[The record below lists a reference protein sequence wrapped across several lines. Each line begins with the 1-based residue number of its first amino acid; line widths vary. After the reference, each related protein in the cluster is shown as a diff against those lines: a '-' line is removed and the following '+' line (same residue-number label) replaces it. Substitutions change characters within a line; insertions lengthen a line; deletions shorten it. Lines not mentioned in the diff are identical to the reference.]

1 MDYNYGIQ
9 NLNRNIFRQNDIRQQ
24 QNFGNGN
31 YRNYLGNDFMNINNN
46 FHMNNP
52 KLNLI
57 QNENFIPQI
66 RRNKTHEKFQTNNYI
81 QEKQTQIRPTEN
93 YMKQRFNM
101 NINDNR
107 NQNNPNFYHNK
118 DKFDIRPKNDFSNN
132 NINNNKF
139 NNNLNNKFNNNLNN
153 KFNNNIN
160 NQIKIETQ
168 LETPNPTTS
177 PVSEINKKLLKA
189 LIYIYYFEKSL
200 ADKNEKNLFYNS
212 DTDFYLINPDFLKQF
227 KDFYSYNEIKKWLDL
242 NAKSYNYG
250 DIKYLS
256 SLIEHYIDQLLKKN
270 LLKKEFL
277 WDGLKNIK
285 GINTIVTKIGGIIFT
300 NEGMILPSNII
311 DIIKSFDEKVK
322 NAVNPKNFI
331 FSSNLVYYINNPNK
345 IIIGNLQRSNAMF
358 TPEYIFE
365 YNNNIEKSEK
375 DKLFHIPIN
384 EYIIQRKCNPY
395 NNKNQV
401 QNLINE
407 QGQPIGSLIIL
418 NKQISSSPAKKNNMN
433 MVQKNNEAQNNVG
446 VRNNMEINRNIEME
460 NQKKKQEEL
469 INNNINLNNQISNLL
484 RKKDIQNQNIKNEL
498 NKLKQENAF
507 MIKNNKENEILSIQ
521 SIESIMYPMKMNE
534 IELLNFKQKEN
545 QYIQINKDLQEKQR
559 LLNQLNET
567 YNKLSKNVADLNQM
581 KDNLVGEINQKK
593 GEISNINDIINLKN
607 NYNNEINK
615 LKLELKQKNDQLSN
629 IENDF
634 ENKRKQL
641 IQQYNEKEMELNN
654 IKSELQ
660 RMKMNEINLNL
671 IKNKEN
677 EINKR
682 SQELNDKEKNLNNL
696 IEKYKELGNINKNLE
711 SNISDLS
718 KKRQNLI
725 DEIKQYEEMKTNKR
739 ESIVNTNNILNNK
752 LKELE
757 KELQQK
763 NKQLSDNNLIKQ
775 ELDKVIKEKNEL
787 NKQIF
792 DKDDELKMLKSEMN
806 QMKINEGILNNL
818 NKKNQELTEANK
830 KLNNEM
836 YDLMNKYKKL
846 LEEKKQNEEV
856 ESNKKNELIN
866 KNNNLIKQLNDM
878 QKILEQKDKQILN
891 INLIKKDLE
900 KLSKENKELSQQKNE
915 KEKEINLMRLKIN
928 QMEKNEL
935 NSISLQN
942 KEIEINKKLKE
953 LNEKENNLIFLN
965 KRNKEL
971 ATENKN
977 LENQISNLNK
987 NKQKLNDELKKLE
1000 LQILNKKEALE
1011 KLNFNQ
1017 NQNQINKNANKFPR
1031 PKSSN
1036 QLSNQININS
1046 PQKVNM
1052 ISSPNQINNNPMMN
1066 NIVQN
1071 NNNNNNQGFPP
1082 NPNPNVIN
1090 IPPPPPVPK
1099 KPGPIP
1105 TYTKPT
1111 LIGLNNIGSTCYKNA
1126 VLECL
1131 SQTKDLTNYFLKED
1145 NYNKIINNNIAKKN
1159 PGTKTLCHI
1168 YYNLIKNLWK
1178 KNATFKS
1185 FSPDEFMNSISE
1197 MTKNDQVQFSLYEAG
1212 DAKDFIIYILERMH
1226 NELKQPVKNKF
1237 WKLGPNDKL
1246 NQYDKNNAFLFFL
1259 DEFQNDTSI
1268 VSDLFYGFN
1277 ETTNVCQFCKNKYNS
1292 NGQIEP
1298 ICYNYG
1304 IFNILIFPL
1313 EEVRKYREQMMRMT
1327 NTNIN
1332 IGAMAN
1338 VVSLFECF
1346 FYNQKSD
1353 YFTGDNKNYCN
1364 ICRQLFDSVYT
1375 SKIFVSPNILIM
1387 ILNRGKGNIFNIKLD
1402 FSLQIDIT
1410 DFVLTKSQNREIYN
1424 LYGVITHLGQSG
1436 PNAHFVA
1443 ACKSPVDGNWY
1454 RYNDA
1459 IVTQINNFQN
1469 DIYNFGTPYIL
1480 FYEKQ
1485 KQK

>member
-1 MDYNYGIQ
+1 MQ
-9 NLNRNIFRQNDIRQQ
+9 RNI
-24 QNFGNGN
+24 
-31 YRNYLGNDFMNINNN
+31 
-46 FHMNNP
+46 
-52 KLNLI
+52 
-57 QNENFIPQI
+57 
-66 RRNKTHEKFQTNNYI
+66 
-81 QEKQTQIRPTEN
+81 
-93 YMKQRFNM
+93 
-101 NINDNR
+101 
-107 NQNNPNFYHNK
+107 
-118 DKFDIRPKNDFSNN
+118 
-132 NINNNKF
+132 
-139 NNNLNNKFNNNLNN
+139 
-153 KFNNNIN
+153 
-160 NQIKIETQ
+160 
-168 LETPNPTTS
+168 
-177 PVSEINKKLLKA
+177 
-189 LIYIYYFEKSL
+189 
-200 ADKNEKNLFYNS
+200 
-212 DTDFYLINPDFLKQF
+212 
-227 KDFYSYNEIKKWLDL
+227 
-242 NAKSYNYG
+242 
-250 DIKYLS
+250 
-256 SLIEHYIDQLLKKN
+256 
-270 LLKKEFL
+270 
-277 WDGLKNIK
+277 
-285 GINTIVTKIGGIIFT
+285 
-300 NEGMILPSNII
+300 
-311 DIIKSFDEKVK
+311 
-322 NAVNPKNFI
+322 
-331 FSSNLVYYINNPNK
+331 
-345 IIIGNLQRSNAMF
+345 AMF

-365 YNNNIEKSEK
+365 YDKNVEKSEK
-375 DKLFHIPIN
+375 DKLYQIPIN
-384 EYIIQRKCNPY
+384 DYIIQRKCY
-395 NNKNQV
+395 LHIFNQV
-401 QNLINE
+401 QKLINE
-407 QGQPIGSLIIL
+407 QGQPIGSLLIL
-418 NKQISSSPAKKNNMN
+418 NRKIPSSPTRKNNIN
-433 MVQKNNEAQNNVG
+433 MVQKNNEAQKNDRM
-446 VRNNMEINRNIEME
+446 RNNMEVKKNIEME
-460 NQKKKQEEL
+460 NQKKKQAEL
-469 INNNINLNNQISNLL
+469 INNNNNLNNQINYLKQEL
-484 RKKDIQNQNIKNEL
+484 NKKDIQNQNIKNEL
-498 NKLKQENAF
+498 NKLKKENAI
-507 MIKNNKENEILSIQ
+507 MIRKNIEKKILSIQ
-521 SIESIMYPMKMNE
+521 SIESIMYPMKKNE

-545 QYIQINKDLQEKQR
+545 QYIQINKDLQEKQNV
-559 LLNQLNET
+559 LNQLKET
-567 YNKLSKNVADLNQM
+567 YNKLSKNVADLSRM
-581 KDNLVGEINQKK
+581 KDKLDEEINQKK
-593 GEISNINDIINLKN
+593 REISNINDIINLKN
-607 NYNNEINK
+607 NYDKEIKK
-615 LKLELKQKNDQLSN
+615 LNLELKQKNDQLSN
-629 IENDF
+629 IDSIKNDF
-634 ENKRKQL
+634 ENKNKEL
-641 IQQYNEKEMELNN
+641 LKQYNAKEMDLNN
-654 IKSELQ
+654 IKLELQ
-660 RMKMNEINLNL
+660 QMKMNEPNLNL

-682 SQELNDKEKNLNNL
+682 SQELKDKEKNLNSL
-696 IEKYKELGNINKNLE
+696 IEKYKNLDNINKNLE
-711 SNISDLS
+711 NSISDLS
-718 KKRQNLI
+718 KKKQNLI
-725 DEIKQYEEMKTNKR
+725 DEIKQYEEMKSNKR
-739 ESIVNTNNILNNK
+739 ESIVNTNNILNKK

-763 NKQLSDNNLIKQ
+763 NKQLSDNNLIKL

-787 NKQIF
+787 NKQLF
-792 DKDDELKMLKSEMN
+792 DKEDEIKMLKSEMN
-806 QMKINEGILNNL
+806 QMKINEINL
-818 NKKNQELTEANK
+818 NSLNQKNKELTEANK
-830 KLNNEM
+830 KLNNDN
-836 YDLMNKYKKL
+836 YDLMNKNKKL

-856 ESNKKNELIN
+856 ESSKKNELIN
-866 KNNNLIKQLNDM
+866 KNNNLIKQINEM
-878 QKILEQKDKQILN
+878 QKILEQKDKQIIN

-900 KLSKENKELSQQKNE
+900 KLSKENKELFEQKNE
-915 KEKEINLMRLKIN
+915 KEKELNAMRLKIN
-928 QMEKNEL
+928 QMERNEL
-935 NSISLQN
+935 NSHSLQN

-971 ATENKN
+971 TTENKN

-1017 NQNQINKNANKFPR
+1017 NQNQINNNDNRLPR

-1036 QLSNQININS
+1036 QLMNNQININS
-1046 PQKVNM
+1046 PQKMNM
-1052 ISSPNQINNNPMMN
+1052 ISSPNQINNSPLMN
-1066 NIVQN
+1066 NFVQN
-1071 NNNNNNQGFPP
+1071 NNNQQNQ
-1082 NPNPNVIN
+1082 NRNVFN
-1090 IPPPPPVPK
+1090 IPPPPAPK
-1099 KPGPIP
+1099 KPGPIS

-1131 SQTKDLTNYFLKED
+1131 SQTKDLTNCFLRED

-1159 PGTKTLCHI
+1159 PGTKTLCSI

-1268 VSDLFYGFN
+1268 ISDLFYGFT

-1313 EEVRKYREQMMRMT
+1313 EEVRKYREQMMKIT

-1364 ICRQLFDSVYT
+1364 ICRQLYDSVYT

-1459 IVTQINNFQN
+1459 IVTPINNFQN

-1485 KQK
+1485 K

>member
-9 NLNRNIFRQNDIRQQ
+9 NLNRNIFRRDDIRQQ
-24 QNFGNGN
+24 QNFGNGK
-31 YRNYLGNDFMNINNN
+31 YRNYLGNDFMNINDFHINN
-46 FHMNNP
+46 QQ
-52 KLNLI
+52 KNLM
-57 QNENFIPQI
+57 QNEYFNPQI
-66 RRNKTHEKFQTNNYI
+66 RRNKTHEKFQTNNFI
-81 QEKQTQIRPTEN
+81 QEKQTQIQPREN

-153 KFNNNIN
+153 KFNNNFN
-160 NQIKIETQ
+160 NQTKIETQ

-177 PVSEINKKLLKA
+177 SSSDINKKILKA

-227 KDFYSYNEIKKWLDL
+227 KNNYPYNAIKKWLDL
-242 NAKSYNYG
+242 KRNSYNYG

-256 SLIEHYIDQLLKKN
+256 SLIELYIDELLKEN
-270 LLKKEFL
+270 LLKKDFL
-277 WDGLKNIK
+277 WEGLKDFK

-300 NEGMILPSNII
+300 NEGMILPSKII

-331 FSSNLVYYINNPNK
+331 FSSNSVYYINNPNK

-365 YNNNIEKSEK
+365 YYKNVEKSEK

-384 EYIIQRKCNPY
+384 DYIIQRKCNPY

-433 MVQKNNEAQNNVG
+433 MVQKNNEAQNNVEM
-446 VRNNMEINRNIEME
+446 RNNMEINRNIEME

-469 INNNINLNNQISNLL
+469 INYNNNLNNQINYLKQEL
-484 RKKDIQNQNIKNEL
+484 NKKDIQNQSIINEL
-498 NKLKQENAF
+498 NKLKQENSF
-507 MIKNNKENEILSIQ
+507 LIKNNKENEILSIQ

-559 LLNQLNET
+559 ILNQLNET

-581 KDNLVGEINQKK
+581 KDNLVVEINQKK

-629 IENDF
+629 IKNDF
-634 ENKRKQL
+634 ENKNNQL
-641 IQQYNEKEMELNN
+641 LQQYNEKEMELNN

-660 RMKMNEINLNL
+660 RMKMNEVNLNL

-682 SQELNDKEKNLNNL
+682 SQELNEKEKNLNNL

-752 LKELE
+752 IKELE

-763 NKQLSDNNLIKQ
+763 NKQLSDNNLIKL

-806 QMKINEGILNNL
+806 QMKINEVNLNNL

-830 KLNNEM
+830 KLNNDI

-846 LEEKKQNEEV
+846 LEEKKQNEEI
-856 ESNKKNELIN
+856 ELTKKNELIN

-900 KLSKENKELSQQKNE
+900 KLSKENKELSQQKDK

-971 ATENKN
+971 TTENKN

-1017 NQNQINKNANKFPR
+1017 NQNQINNNANKFPR

-1036 QLSNQININS
+1036 QLNNQININS

-1052 ISSPNQINNNPMMN
+1052 ISSPNQINNNPIMN
-1066 NIVQN
+1066 NFIQ
-1071 NNNNNNQGFPP
+1071 NNNNNQGFPP
-1082 NPNPNVIN
+1082 NQNPNPNVIN

-1099 KPGPIP
+1099 KPGPIS

-1353 YFTGDNKNYCN
+1353 FFTGDNKNYCN

-1443 ACKSPVDGNWY
+1443 ACKSPVDGYWY

-1485 KQK
+1485 K